1 MCVCAWMGWGRLGEG
16 GIKGTEREREKEG
29 EATLHDC

>member
-1 MCVCAWMGWGRLGEG
+1 MRGWGRLREG

-29 EATLHDC
+29 EATLRDC